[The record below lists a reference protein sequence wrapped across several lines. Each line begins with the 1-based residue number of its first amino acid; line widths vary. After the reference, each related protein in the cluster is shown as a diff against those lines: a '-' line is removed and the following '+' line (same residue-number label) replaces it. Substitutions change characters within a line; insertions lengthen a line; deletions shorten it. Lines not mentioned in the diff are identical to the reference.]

1 VEQNIVRRVLEN
13 KGTALVEFSIVA
25 ILLLVLAFGIIEM
38 GFLMKDY
45 LTLNQAAREGARS
58 AALGWTTT
66 LITQRVQSA
75 AVGMTVPAGD
85 IHMVKWPE
93 DSTPPADWSTW
104 LTLGNGAAYND
115 ASAGDH
121 VRIHIAYQHRWVTR
135 IISSSPIEIKADM
148 VMRRE

>member
-1 VEQNIVRRVLEN
+1 MAKKVFDN
-13 KGTALVEFSIVA
+13 KGTALVEFSLVA

-45 LTLNQAAREGARS
+45 LTLNQAAREGSRS

-75 AVGMTVPAGD
+75 AVGMTIPSSN
-85 IHMVKWPE
+85 IHLLKWPE
-93 DSTPPADWSTW
+93 DSTPPTDWSSW
-104 LTLGNGAAYND
+104 QTLGDGATYND
-115 ASAGDH
+115 ATAGDH
-121 VRIHIAYQHRWVTR
+121 VRIHIEYQHQWVTKL
-135 IISSSPIEIKADM
+135 IESSPVTIKADM

>member
-1 VEQNIVRRVLEN
+1 MAKKVFDT

-58 AALGWTTT
+58 ASLGWTTT

-75 AVGMTVPAGD
+75 AVDMTVQASN
-85 IHMVKWPE
+85 IHLVKWPE
-93 DSTPPADWSTW
+93 DSTPPADWSSW
-104 LTLGNGAAYND
+104 LPLGDGSAYND
-115 ASAGDH
+115 AAAGDH
-121 VRIHIAYQHRWVTR
+121 IRIHIDYEHHWITR
-135 IISSSPIEIKADM
+135 VISSAPIVIKADM